1 VFDAASFIA
10 GLPNLPGVYRMLN
23 AAGDVLYVGKARD
36 LKKRVSSYFQKSD
49 HGPRTQVMLS
59 QVGAVEVTVTRSEGE
74 ALLLEGNLIKSLAPR
89 YNILFRDDKS
99 YPYLMITGDGF
110 PRLGFHRGPLDR
122 KHTFYGPFPNAGAVR
137 ESIQTL
143 QKVFR
148 LRTCEDSVFKNRS
161 RPCLLHQ
168 IRRCSAPCV
177 GFIDATRY
185 DADVRNARLFMD
197 GREDEVMTAL
207 AARMQASADARDYE
221 QAAVYRDQ
229 IRSLSKV
236 QSRQYVDTAKA
247 LDADVVACALDQ
259 GIACVNLVMIRNGRY
274 LGDKSFFPQ
283 HAEERTGADV
293 VGAFLA
299 QHYLQGPPPALIV
312 TSEDADTDDL
322 AAVLTEH
329 AGRQVQIVTRPHAE
343 RRAWLEMAE
352 RNAAQ
357 ALAQRA
363 REQGTQE
370 ARLAAMR
377 EALGLPPSVQ
387 RIECFDVSHTQGELT
402 VASCVVYDQ
411 YRMRPSEYRHYN
423 IAGIQPG
430 DDYAAMRDVLHR
442 RYEKVARGEGVVP
455 DLVLIDGGK
464 GQVNAARGVL
474 AELGFADVDLVGVA
488 KGAAR
493 KPGLEELVLAEGDR
507 ALRLDPDHPGLHLI
521 QAIRDEAHRFAI
533 TGHRH
538 RRAKKRVTSTLESID
553 GIGAKR
559 RRQLLERFGGLKG
572 VVAASV
578 EDLAQVEGISRT
590 LAERIYRELH

>member
-1 VFDAASFIA
+1 VA
-10 GLPNLPGVYRMLN
+10 
-23 AAGDVLYVGKARD
+23 
-36 LKKRVSSYFQKSD
+36 
-49 HGPRTQVMLS
+49 
-59 QVGAVEVTVTRSEGE
+59 
-74 ALLLEGNLIKSLAPR
+74 
-89 YNILFRDDKS
+89 
-99 YPYLMITGDGF
+99 
-110 PRLGFHRGPLDR
+110 
-122 KHTFYGPFPNAGAVR
+122 
-137 ESIQTL
+137 
-143 QKVFR
+143 
-148 LRTCEDSVFKNRS
+148 
-161 RPCLLHQ
+161 
-168 IRRCSAPCV
+168 
-177 GFIDATRY
+177 
-185 DADVRNARLFMD
+185 
-197 GREDEVMTAL
+197 
-207 AARMQASADARDYE
+207 ADARDYE

-283 HAEERTGADV
+283 HAEERTGGDV
-293 VGAFLA
+293 IGAFLA

-322 AAVLTEH
+322 AAALTEH

-464 GQVNAARGVL
+464 GQVHAARGVL

-488 KGAAR
+488 KGAER
-493 KPGLEELVLAEGDR
+493 KPGLEELVFAEGDR